1 MAQERR
7 RIKLATFE
15 ERLDIVLD
23 HSLIRPCV
31 LIPTPRLKKWLIV
44 NFRTDSSIPF
54 YFDRLPVQRSDS
66 FGS

>member
-23 HSLIRPCV
+23 HSLIRPMC
-31 LIPTPRLKKWLIV
+31 PDPHTATKKV
-44 NFRTDSSIPF
+44 ADC
-54 YFDRLPVQRSDS
+54 
-66 FGS
+66 